1 MKTLE
6 LKKNSH
12 KIKIGNKC
20 EPIEPNIVED
30 TLFVEEGVPVGFYI
44 RELPNPAKQLLGI
57 ANKEF
62 RTKKVPKS
70 AMNRTSGETGDTEK
84 VQQYSTII
92 GSVQPRPHMGRPEP
106 RISSV
111 HQNPSAR
118 MFVKAMI
125 MLAGEC
131 LKIIRRETPDLYET
145 HVGSVCKSVPEKWRF
160 ADYFSSSISN
170 YNIAA
175 NYHRDAGNIIGSLNV
190 ICTKKWM
197 AKGGNLI
204 IPDYNAVI
212 EQSDNSLIVYPAW
225 RNMHGVSP
233 IEPLKEDGYRNSFVF
248 YSLKSLNTHG

>member
-1 MKTLE
+1 MKKVE
-6 LKKNSH
+6 LKSLEH
-12 KIKIGNKC
+12 TYKIGQECPALK
-20 EPIEPNIVED
+20 PNIVED
-30 TLFVEEGVPVGFYI
+30 TLFLENGKPVGFYI
-44 RELPNPAKQLLGI
+44 RELPTPAKNYLAI

-70 AMNRTSGETGDTEK
+70 AMNRTSGETGNTAK
-84 VQQYSTII
+84 VQQYSTIL

-111 HQNPSAR
+111 HQNKSAYY
-118 MFVKAMI
+118 FIKSMI

-131 LKIIRRETPDLYET
+131 LKIIRKETPELYET
-145 HVGSVCKSVPEKWRF
+145 HVDAVCKSVPEKWRF
-160 ADYFSSSISN
+160 SDYFSSSISN

-175 NYHRDAGNIIGSLNV
+175 NFHRDAGNVVNSLNI

-204 IPDYNAVI
+204 VPEYNAVI

-225 RNMHGVSP
+225 KNMHGVSP
-233 IEPLKEDGYRNSFVF
+233 IIPLKEDGYRNSFIF
-248 YSLKSLNTHG
+248 YALKSFKSH